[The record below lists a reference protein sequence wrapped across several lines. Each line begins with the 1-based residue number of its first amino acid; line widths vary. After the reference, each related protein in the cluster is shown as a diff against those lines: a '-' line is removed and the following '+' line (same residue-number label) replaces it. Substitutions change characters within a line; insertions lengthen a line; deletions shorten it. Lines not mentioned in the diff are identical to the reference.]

1 MGASLSNPH
10 FLAFADAYN
19 KAEDAGRQPLY
30 WSQFL
35 DTRTFGA
42 GEDVA
47 ELRSWN
53 MNLHVE
59 QMVLWSAHVDI
70 QMQNT
75 DTEESLIFKLCV
87 HLVVKL
93 LET

>member
-42 GEDVA
+42 G
-47 ELRSWN
+47 
-53 MNLHVE
+53 
-59 QMVLWSAHVDI
+59 
-70 QMQNT
+70 
-75 DTEESLIFKLCV
+75 
-87 HLVVKL
+87 
-93 LET
+93 